1 MLILQNAGATPRT
14 ALPQFHQ
21 HSTRIVIILGTL
33 ALICSAMA
41 IQPAADTAK
50 ADTLNKAAVAVTV
63 MQDSIGNSAGL
74 DTVSAESVQDT
85 IVRRRKAVVYS
96 DAYGTRATI
105 HRRLSY
111 TMVPLFAISYFTGD
125 QLFKNGSN
133 SSSLVINAHRA
144 SATAVS
150 VLFAVNAV
158 TGGINLWQ
166 GRNDPIDRKR
176 KLLHSALFIASSAGF
191 TYAGAVLADQAE
203 RSLVKRKQHREVNL
217 ISMGLSI
224 GSVLIMMVPHD

>member
-1 MLILQNAGATPRT
+1 M
-14 ALPQFHQ
+14 QFHL
-21 HSTRIVIILGTL
+21 HSTAIVITLGSL
-33 ALICSAMA
+33 ALIYSAIAM
-41 IQPAADTAK
+41 QPATDTTK
-50 ADTLNKAAVAVTV
+50 ADTLNKSMVAISV
-63 MQDSIGNSAGL
+63 MQDSVGNESGV
-74 DTVSAESVQDT
+74 DTVSLQTSQDT

-111 TMVPLFAISYFTGD
+111 TMVPLFALSYFTGD
-125 QLFKNGSN
+125 QLFKNGPN
-133 SSSLVINAHRA
+133 SSSFVIDAHRA

-166 GRNDPIDRKR
+166 GRHDPIDRKR

-203 RSLVKRKQHREVNL
+203 RSLDKRKQHRQVNL

-224 GSVLIMMVPHD
+224 GSVLVMMVPHD